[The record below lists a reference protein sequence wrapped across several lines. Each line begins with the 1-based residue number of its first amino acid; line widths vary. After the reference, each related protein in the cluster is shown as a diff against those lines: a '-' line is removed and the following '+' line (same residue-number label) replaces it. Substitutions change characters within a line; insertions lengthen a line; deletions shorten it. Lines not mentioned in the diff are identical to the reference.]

1 MLLLLLL
8 LLFSDPF
15 HVDDVDMISVALPN
29 LCRDK
34 ASHQH
39 AWLQPHYYPLLQ
51 LTCTMLCPTRQGRD
65 DHEEAAIRP
74 LVARRDDM
82 LYAGPTR
89 FRRLSM

>member
-1 MLLLLLL
+1 MLLLL

-15 HVDDVDMISVALPN
+15 HVDDVDRISVALPN

-51 LTCTMLCPTRQGRD
+51 WTCTMLCPTRQGRD
-65 DHEEAAIRP
+65 DHEEAVIIVDLSLMAATICY
-74 LVARRDDM
+74 M
-82 LYAGPTR
+82 LAQHA
-89 FRRLSM
+89 FDA